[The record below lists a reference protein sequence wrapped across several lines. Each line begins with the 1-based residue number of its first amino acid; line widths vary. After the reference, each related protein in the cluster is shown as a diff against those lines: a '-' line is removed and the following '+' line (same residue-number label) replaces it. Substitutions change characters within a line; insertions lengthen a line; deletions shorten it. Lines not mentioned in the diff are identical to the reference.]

1 MPKPQPQPVEQD
13 RSKLIRIHY
22 LVPDPRGPIP
32 SASGG
37 SPAIVPSSAPQ
48 WRAAC
53 DHDGKVVMGDFDR
66 GTGETWGVR
75 CAACKRTEI
84 FKKNY
89 RSRPSAVPDAT
100 ETGDEAPELVP
111 GPLAAPDASMGIKA
125 DEGCR
130 T

>member
-1 MPKPQPQPVEQD
+1 MAE
-13 RSKLIRIHY
+13 KLIRIHY
-22 LVPDPRGPIP
+22 LVPDPSGLIP
-32 SASGG
+32 STNGG
-37 SPAIVPSSAPQ
+37 APMIVPSSAPR

-53 DHDGKVVMGDFDR
+53 DDKVVMGDLDR

-75 CAACKRTEI
+75 CAACKRTEV

-89 RSRPSAVPDAT
+89 RSRPNVVLDKT
-100 ETGDEAPELVP
+100 ESGDEPEDVP
-111 GPLAAPDASMGIKA
+111 PLESGIKVS